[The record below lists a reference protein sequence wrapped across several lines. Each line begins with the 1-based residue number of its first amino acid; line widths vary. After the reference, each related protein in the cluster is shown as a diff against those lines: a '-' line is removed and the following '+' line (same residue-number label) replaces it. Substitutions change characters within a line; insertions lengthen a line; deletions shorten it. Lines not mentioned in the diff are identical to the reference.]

1 MSHYDQL
8 RRRFFDRLNT
18 ELASRAHKVP
28 AGSSG
33 GANWQRHNLGVPGV
47 FLASALKRGEMK
59 AEIVI
64 QRPDAREIF
73 SKLADE
79 KAFIQRDFGSDLRW
93 FGPSAGVQRARITA
107 FNPVPDIENT
117 SDWDRQV
124 EWLASKLDR
133 LHWVFLPRVSRL

>member
-8 RRRFFDRLNT
+8 RRRFFERLNA
-18 ELASRAHKVP
+18 ELASRSHKVP

-33 GANWQRHNLGVPGV
+33 GANWQRHNLGVPGI
-47 FLASALKRGEMK
+47 FLASAIKKGEMK

-73 SKLADE
+73 VQLASE
-79 KAFIQRDFGSDLRW
+79 KAFIQRDFGSELRW
-93 FGPSAGVQRARITA
+93 FGPTAGVQRARITA

-117 SDWDRQV
+117 SDWDRQA

-133 LHWVFLPRVSRL
+133 LHSVFLPRVSRL